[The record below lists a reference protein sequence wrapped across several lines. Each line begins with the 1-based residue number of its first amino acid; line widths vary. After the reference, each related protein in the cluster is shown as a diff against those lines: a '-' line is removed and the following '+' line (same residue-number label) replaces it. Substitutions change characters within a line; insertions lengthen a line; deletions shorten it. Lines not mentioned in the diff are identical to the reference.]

1 MAEYTAIFEAAEA
14 VAELLRREM
23 TPEPISKP
31 ELIGLCTPFEPEDFQ
46 LTVYLYALEEETH
59 RRQSPYAFQ
68 TEGRDAQRMPPL
80 ALNLHLA
87 LTARSK
93 APVQTRAADEYRI
106 LGRAMQV
113 VRDHP
118 DLAPYC
124 GGSLAASGQPVR
136 LSLENDRE
144 RQEALQRAWSGSN
157 KPYKLSFSCR
167 VETVLLD
174 SERVRSV
181 ARVRHIRIETEEKTT

>member
-46 LTVYLYALEEETH
+46 LTVYLYALEEEAH

-87 LTARSK
+87 LTAHSK

>member
-31 ELIGLCTPFEPEDFQ
+31 ELIGLCAPYEPEDFQ
-46 LTVYLYALEEETH
+46 LTVYLYAMEEEPPGRDPAH
-59 RRQSPYAFQ
+59 GFVQ
-68 TEGRDAQRMPPL
+68 EGRQTQRMAPL

-87 LTARSK
+87 LTAHSK

-136 LSLENDRE
+136 LSLEDDRE

>member
-1 MAEYTAIFEAAEA
+1 
-14 VAELLRREM
+14 
-23 TPEPISKP
+23 
-31 ELIGLCTPFEPEDFQ
+31 
-46 LTVYLYALEEETH
+46 
-59 RRQSPYAFQ
+59 
-68 TEGRDAQRMPPL
+68 MPPL

-87 LTARSK
+87 LTAHSK

>member
-87 LTARSK
+87 LTAHSK